1 MSTNPTPEDQQS
13 ADTAQTDVNPD
24 SNNVENSSLT
34 GASAVDPLLRC
45 LAFVTSHYGRTKSE
59 EAIKAGLAYDEKGMG
74 PDLFCEAAKRLG
86 LKAKIVKRKS
96 LQKITPAVLPT
107 VIILNN
113 DQACVMVAIKD
124 DKAQLYVPET
134 DSKKV
139 VDLKDLL
146 LSYEGYAIYV
156 HPREEFAD
164 PASVNTEDEGR
175 HWFWSVMGENK
186 GLYVR
191 VAIAAILINLFG
203 LAGPL
208 FIMNVYD
215 RVIPN
220 NAIATGWAL
229 GIGAL
234 TVYTFDFIMRTLR
247 GYFIDLSGRRVDV
260 VASRRIYDQLL
271 NMKLSSKPA
280 SSGAFANMLRDFE
293 SVREFLTSATL
304 TSFVDLPFSLFFILI
319 IYLIG
324 GPIGL
329 LLLSMI
335 FVIMGIGLFLQWP
348 LRYVVSKSMRSAESK
363 HGLLVET
370 ISGLETIKAIAADGR
385 MRARYDVHVG
395 SSAAHA
401 QRSRFI
407 SAIGVNAATF
417 LQQTATIIIVLMGM
431 YMVRDSSLSMG
442 ALIACVILGGRAISP
457 IGQLA
462 NLVTRYHH
470 AKSSMNSLNKFM
482 SNPVERPAGRQFLH
496 RPVLQGDLSFE
507 KVGFTYPGTKQ
518 KVLDSVDFKIRQG
531 EKVGIIGR
539 IGSGKS
545 TIARLLMGL
554 YDPDEGA
561 LYADETDYRQIDPA
575 DLRRNIAYIAQ
586 DVVLLRG
593 SVRENIIAGYPQA
606 TEEEILE
613 ASQKAGVHQ
622 FISRHP
628 MGYDAPVGERGD
640 GLSGGQRQAIA
651 LARAMLLKPNI
662 MICDEPTNAMDV
674 QAEEAFTKHM
684 ATQVQ
689 DKTLVLITHRQHL
702 LRVVDRLILM
712 DQGKVIIDGPRDKV
726 IEALAKGKVSV
737 PQ

>member
-1 MSTNPTPEDQQS
+1 MSSDTQPDKVDAKQDQKS
-13 ADTAQTDVNPD
+13 ESSNDTSRVPNA
-24 SNNVENSSLT
+24 SS
-34 GASAVDPLLRC
+34 VDPLLSC
-45 LAFVTSHYGRTKSE
+45 LAYVTSYYGQTKSE

-74 PDLFCEAAKRLG
+74 PELFCTAASRLG
-86 LKAKIVKRKS
+86 LKAKIVKRKNIS
-96 LQKITPAVLPT
+96 KITPAVLPA

-113 DQACVMVAIKD
+113 DQACVLLALKD
-124 DKAQLYVPET
+124 NKAQLYVPET

-139 VDLKDLL
+139 VDLRDLV
-146 LSYEGYAIYV
+146 LSYKGYAIYV
-156 HPREEFAD
+156 HPKEEFAD
-164 PASVNTEDEGR
+164 PSGDKIDLEGR
-175 HWFWSVMGENK
+175 HWFWSVMTENK
-186 GLYVR
+186 SLYVR
-191 VAIAAILINLFG
+191 VAIAAILINLFA

-234 TVYTFDFIMRTLR
+234 TVYVFDFIMRTLR

-271 NMKLSSKPA
+271 NMKLANRPA
-280 SSGAFANMLRDFE
+280 SSGSFANMLRDFE

-304 TSFVDLPFSLFFILI
+304 TGFIDLPFALFFIFI

-329 LLLSMI
+329 LLLCMI

-348 LRYVVSKSMRSAESK
+348 LRNIVKKSMRSSEIK

-370 ISGLETIKAIAADGR
+370 ISGLETIKAISADGR

-395 SSAAHA
+395 NSAAHA
-401 QRSRFI
+401 QKSRFI

-417 LQQTATIIIVLMGM
+417 LQQSATIIIVLMGM
-431 YMVRDSSLSMG
+431 YMVRDSALSMG
-442 ALIACVILGGRAISP
+442 ALIACVILGSRAISP

-462 NLVTRYHH
+462 NLVSRYHH
-470 AKSSMNSLNKFM
+470 ARNSLNVLNGFM
-482 SNPVERPAGRQFLH
+482 KQPVERPAERKFLH
-496 RPVLQGDLSFE
+496 RPVLNGDLSFE
-507 KVGFTYPGTKQ
+507 KVGFTYPDTEQ
-518 KVLDSVDFKIRQG
+518 KVLDGVSFKIKTG

-545 TIARLLMGL
+545 TVARLLMGL

-561 LYADETDYRQIDPA
+561 LYADDTDYRQIDPA

-593 SVRENIIAGYPQA
+593 SVRENIIAGHPQS
-606 TEEEILE
+606 TEEEILI
-613 ASQKAGVHQ
+613 ASKKAGVHD

-628 MGYDAPVGERGD
+628 MGYDAPVGERGT

-651 LARAMLLKPNI
+651 LARALLLKPNI
-662 MICDEPTNAMDV
+662 MICDEPTNSMDV
-674 QAEEAFTKHM
+674 QAEQAFTKHIS
-684 ATQVQ
+684 TEVQ
-689 DKTLVLITHRQHL
+689 DKTLILITHRQHL
-702 LRVVDRLILM
+702 MKIVDRLILM
-712 DQGKVIIDGPRDKV
+712 DQGRIIADGPRDKV
-726 IEALAKGKVSV
+726 LEVLSKGKVSV
-737 PQ
+737 PKK